1 MFVPIDFH
9 TIQDAI
15 DEPNDGDIIKVLPD
29 TYTEQ
34 ITISKNLTI
43 IGSGAKDTIIE
54 STPLEE
60 LELNV
65 IGFPYIVNI
74 DNQANVTIKGFAI
87 KGIEGTNCD
96 ELLGISVLDNA
107 TLKLDPAVLKDCK
120 FRSVFVGSL
129 LTSCQSGHEIITNSV
144 VTYYQETRVFAVG
157 LNSTLQMSYNKIIGS
172 SPNAL
177 GITGILVVVGATG
190 IITNNEVN
198 ENICD
203 IPNNCGSE

>member
-1 MFVPIDFH
+1 MVVPIDFH

-15 DEPNDGDIIKVLPD
+15 DEPNDGDIIKVLPG

-74 DNQANVTIKGFAI
+74 DNQANVTIKEFAI
-87 KGIEGTNCD
+87 KGIEGTKTVMNYWEFLC
-96 ELLGISVLDNA
+96 
-107 TLKLDPAVLKDCK
+107 
-120 FRSVFVGSL
+120 
-129 LTSCQSGHEIITNSV
+129 
-144 VTYYQETRVFAVG
+144 
-157 LNSTLQMSYNKIIGS
+157 
-172 SPNAL
+172 
-177 GITGILVVVGATG
+177 
-190 IITNNEVN
+190 
-198 ENICD
+198 
-203 IPNNCGSE
+203 